1 MCGVPNRIRSDDG
14 TKNSA
19 IEPVQIFLRS
29 AHDDEFA
36 GIRGFVNGTSPA
48 NQRIESLWFQLA
60 INRPVRWRQF
70 FVFDSWLY

>member
-36 GIRGFVNGTSPA
+36 GIGGFVKGTSPA
-48 NQRIESLWFQLA
+48 NQRIESL
-60 INRPVRWRQF
+60 
-70 FVFDSWLY
+70 